1 MLGNK
6 QTPAQTNSAQPAQE
20 DRLRPSTVVD
30 TSAPATAAE
39 RHEVNGGVGLLAD
52 VGQLCGNAERLLTFV
67 ESLRVL
73 RCHDLALTITFAGL
87 SGHPDPVQLL
97 EHFCGALHAAGLQRS
112 DRIACCIADSAVPLR
127 SFVLVTRCWLGGGP
141 RYLAFPDLD
150 GAPGGPSQP
159 SRQNWSY
166 LWRMR
171 GSRWAVWPLYGGAV
185 SSSCPLL
192 SSERASTVVPGF
204 GLHAPAESAWVPVQL
219 HLPAF
224 ADSDGRLSIERL
236 ETALISSLDAADQ
249 LVERIDWRLDAVH
262 EDAAVN
268 RRIGLL
274 ISGFG
279 DLTVLQRRDPGH
291 LTTLHAMLKVA
302 RHVRDIAWQHSAM
315 LAKSASLLPA
325 LVAANPAIAHGET
338 ATNEAWT
345 RQWQGALSRNAVR
358 HRNLL
363 LMSPY
368 SVLPGGSACRAK
380 FADLLPVI
388 GLADAFAFAD
398 PPAFSGW
405 NFKEFKHFHCRAQA
419 EINRHKNRSIVATRV

>member
-1 MLGNK
+1 MLRKN
-6 QTPAQTNSAQPAQE
+6 QSPAQTYSARSSQE
-20 DRLRPSTVVD
+20 ARLRPAVVVD
-30 TSAPATAAE
+30 AGVPRPASERCEAA
-39 RHEVNGGVGLLAD
+39 GGVGLLAD
-52 VGQLCGNAERLLTFV
+52 VGQLCGNTDQLQRFV
-67 ESLRVL
+67 GSLRSL
-73 RCHDLALTITFAGL
+73 RRHDLALTITFAGL

-97 EHFCGALHAAGLQRS
+97 EQFCGALQAAGVQRS
-112 DRIACCIADSAVPLR
+112 RRIACCMADSAVPLR
-127 SFVLVTRCWLGGGP
+127 SFVLVTRCWLGDGP
-141 RYLAFPDLD
+141 RYLAFPDR
-150 GAPGGPSQP
+150 GGVLQP
-159 SRQNWSY
+159 SSQNWSY

-171 GSRWAVWPLYGGAV
+171 RSRWAVWPLYGGAV

-192 SSERASTVVPGF
+192 SSERARSVVPGF
-204 GLHAPAESAWVPVQL
+204 GLHAPAESAWVPVRL

-224 ADSDGRLSIERL
+224 AGTDGQLNFEHL
-236 ETALISSLDAADQ
+236 EAALISSVDAADK
-249 LVERIDWRLDAVH
+249 LVEHIDWPLDAVR

-291 LTTLHAMLKVA
+291 LATLHAMLKVA
-302 RHVRDIAWQHSAM
+302 RHVREVAWQHSAR

-325 LVAANPAIAHGET
+325 LVAANPAIASGET
-338 ATNEAWT
+338 AGDEAWT

-368 SVLPGGSACRAK
+368 SVLPGGAACRAK

-398 PPAFSGW
+398 PPAFAGW

-419 EINRHKNRSIVATRV
+419 EIDRHKNRSIVATRV